1 MRIVF
6 LGTGDIGLPTLDM
19 LLNSAEHHVLAVVT
33 QPDKPVGRHQELH
46 SPPIK
51 QLAMKHHVPVFQ
63 PKKIRERSAV
73 EQIQFLRPDV
83 IVVIAYGQILP
94 REILDTPSV
103 ACLNLH
109 ASLLPRHRG
118 AAPIHAAVEAG
129 DRDSGMTVM
138 YMAEGLDTGDI
149 LLKRSTRIG
158 RRETAGT
165 LHDRLAKLAPDA
177 LKEALLLL
185 KQGRAPR
192 VPQVEAEATYATKL
206 TREHGEIK
214 WAASREEID
223 RKIRGMNPWPSAYT
237 WLPTADG
244 PKKLK
249 VFGCIL
255 IRRAAGQPGEV
266 IRADKNGILVATGS
280 GGILLREIQ
289 LEGKRRMTAKD
300 FLLGHPIATGSMLG
314 GAPAEEP
321 ASH

>member
-1 MRIVF
+1 
-6 LGTGDIGLPTLDM
+6 
-19 LLNSAEHHVLAVVT
+19 
-33 QPDKPVGRHQELH
+33 
-46 SPPIK
+46 
-51 QLAMKHHVPVFQ
+51 
-63 PKKIRERSAV
+63 KKIRERTAV

-118 AAPIHAAVEAG
+118 AAPIPAAVESG

-165 LHDRLAKLAPDA
+165 LHDRLAKIAPDA

-192 VPQVEAEATYATKL
+192 VPQAEAEATYATKL

-214 WAASREEID
+214 WTASREEID

-244 PKKLK
+244 PRKLK

-300 FLLGHPIATGSMLG
+300 FLLGHPIAVGSMLG